1 MLKIHNSLTGKK
13 EPFEPIQPGKVGI
26 YVCGITVYDHLHI
39 GHARMLTAFDVIVRF
54 LRFDGYDVNYVRN
67 ITDIDDKIIAR
78 ANENGESIH
87 ALTGRFI
94 QAMNEDS
101 DALSIVRPDV
111 EPKATE
117 NIPGMIEM
125 IQALMG
131 RGAAYQGSNGDVYY
145 AVKAF
150 PQYGQLSGKNLD
162 DLRAGS
168 RIDVDEA
175 KKDPL
180 DFVLW
185 KAAKPGE
192 PSWSSPWGEGRPGW
206 HIECSVMSTSELGDH
221 FDIHGGGMDLKFPH
235 HENEIAQTCAAKD
248 TKFANYWMHNGF
260 VNVDDEKMSKS
271 LGNFFTVR
279 DVLNSYQPEVLR
291 YFLVSS
297 HYRSPLNYTHE
308 NLDQA
313 KSALDGL
320 YRALTDLDVAAEPAG
335 KFRDSFSAAL
345 HDDFNF
351 AGAVA
356 VLKEIETQ
364 INKAKTRGDEREA
377 ASLGAELRQLGSVMG
392 LAQNNPGAHLKRQTD
407 VGQGDAWIA
416 DMIAARNQARSDK
429 NWGESDRIR
438 DELAN
443 QGVILEDGPQGTT
456 WRRN

>member
-1 MLKIHNSLTGKK
+1 MLKIHNSLTGQK
-13 EPFEPIQPGKVGI
+13 EPFEPLEPGKVGI

-54 LRFDGYDVNYVRN
+54 LRFDGYDVLYVRN

-78 ANENGESIH
+78 ANENGESINE
-87 ALTGRFI
+87 LTARFI

-101 DALSIVRPDV
+101 DALSIVRPDI

-117 NIPGMIEM
+117 NIAGMIKM
-125 IQALMG
+125 IQDLIDK
-131 RGAAYQGSNGDVYY
+131 GAAYQGSNGDVYY

-150 PQYGQLSGKNLD
+150 PEYGRLSGKNLD

-168 RIDVDEA
+168 RIDVDES

-185 KAAKPGE
+185 KAAKPSE
-192 PSWSSPWGEGRPGW
+192 PSWPSPWGDGRPGW
-206 HIECSVMSTSELGDH
+206 HIECSVMSTTELGDN

-279 DVLNSYQPEVLR
+279 DVLQSYQPEVLR

-297 HYRSPLNYTHE
+297 HYRSPLNYTQD

-313 KSALDGL
+313 KSALDGI
-320 YRALTDLDVAAEPAG
+320 YRALSDLDPTVPPSDR
-335 KFRDSFSAAL
+335 FRESFSTAL
-345 HDDFNF
+345 RDDFNF

-356 VLKEIETQ
+356 VLKEMETE
-364 INKAKTRGDEREA
+364 INKAKSSGNHAEA
-377 ASLGAELRQLGSVMG
+377 AALGAELRQLGAVMG
-392 LAQNNPGAHLKRQTD
+392 LAQNDPEGHLKRGSD
-407 VGQGDAWIA
+407 AGEGDTWV
-416 DMIAARNQARSDK
+416 DDKIAARNQARAEK
-429 NWGESDRIR
+429 NWAESDRIR
-438 DELAN
+438 DELAE
-443 QGVILEDGPQGTT
+443 QGIILEDGPEGTT

>member
-1 MLKIHNSLTGKK
+1 MLKIHNSLNGQK
-13 EPFEPIQPGKVGI
+13 EAFEPITPGKVGI

-54 LRFDGYDVNYVRN
+54 LRFSGLEVHYVRN

-78 ANENGESIH
+78 AAENGEPFD
-87 ALTGRFI
+87 ALTERFI

-111 EPKATE
+111 EPRATE

-125 IQALMG
+125 IQALIDNK
-131 RGAAYQGSNGDVYY
+131 AAYQGDNGDVYF
-145 AVKAF
+145 AVTAF
-150 PQYGQLSGKNLD
+150 PEYGCLSGKNPE

-168 RIDVDEA
+168 RIEVDES
-175 KKDPL
+175 KRDPL

-192 PSWSSPWGEGRPGW
+192 PFWESPWGNGRPGW
-206 HIECSVMSTSELGDH
+206 HIECSAMSTHELGDH

-248 TKFANYWMHNGF
+248 TKFANYWLHNGF
-260 VNVDDEKMSKS
+260 VQVDDEKMSKS

-279 DVLNSYQPEVLR
+279 EVLKLYQPEVLR

-297 HYRSPLNYTHE
+297 HYRSPLNYTQD

-313 KSALDGL
+313 KAALDGI
-320 YRALTDLDVAAEPAG
+320 YRALSDLDLTVEPSQQYTE
-335 KFRDSFSAAL
+335 KFSEPLR
-345 HDDFNF
+345 DDFNF

-356 VLKEIETQ
+356 VLKEIETE
-364 INKAKTRGDEREA
+364 INKAKTAGNHA
-377 ASLGAELRQLGSVMG
+377 LASALAAELKQLGGVMG
-392 LAQNNPGAHLKRQTD
+392 LAQNDPVGHLKRQSPVSD
-407 VGQGDAWIA
+407 DDWVNELIA
-416 DMIAARNQARSDK
+416 KRDQARAEK
-429 NWGESDRIR
+429 NWAESDRIR
-438 DELAN
+438 DELKS
-443 QGVILEDGPQGTT
+443 QGIVLEDGPTGTT
-456 WRRN
+456 WRRS